1 MPNLIAENERVNG
14 HLTNAKFAV
23 GDATELEL
31 PAGSVDV
38 LFSNWL
44 LMYLGDEEVSSLATR
59 ALSWVVPGGVV
70 FFRESCFRQSGDKQ
84 RAKNPTHYRDP
95 REYFRLFDDARG
107 VAADGVTKVRFELV
121 TCRCVDTYVRLKQNQ
136 NQLCW
141 KWRVVRVEEEGDGT
155 AAAGAAVDDESS
167 SSKGSTPV
175 DAPATPSRRTPSA
188 SSLGH
193 ASTSSSCAGTPRHF
207 LDAEQYSAHSIA
219 RYERVFGRGFV
230 TSGGEASTRALL
242 LMFSPALQQKKQKLK
257 DEKVAGNNPFVLD
270 IGSGLGGAAAI
281 LAADYNC
288 RVRGIDLSVNMVSE
302 KVFFEFLKRSTR
314 KRKKTH
320 LFSLLSFF
328 HSQNQN
334 SNQVLSAMDRHNA
347 AAAAEDGGASAKA
360 AAALARFE
368 VGDATRVE
376 LEPQSFD
383 AVHSRDTLLHIED
396 KALVLRKAF
405 DALRP
410 GGMILLTDYLK
421 APSDEEE
428 SSSGGEEASGSAAA
442 PASAPSETTEPDST
456 LEFSTYVSKRGYHLW
471 DLPTYSAALQET
483 GFADVV
489 AEDRTGA
496 FEACLKSELE
506 KAEAD
511 REAFVRDFSEEDFEE
526 VVGAWRAKLTRVAKG
541 QQRWGLFVARK
552 PL

>member
-1 MPNLIAENERVNG
+1 MLFFFLFGCRCRRRRATGGGLTRPLFFPYSFFISLSNPNNSFPSLFPSSPLLLLSLLSLSPPFQVLSLLGPIAGSRVVELGAGIGRFTGALASEDEGAASSVLAIDFMPNLIAENERVNG

-141 KWRVVRVEEEGDGT
+141 KWRVVRVEEEGDGS

-175 DAPATPSRRTPSA
+175 DAPATPSRRTSSA

-242 LMFSPALQQKKQKLK
+242 PMLSPALQQKKQKLK
-257 DEKVAGNNPFVLD
+257 NEKVAGNNPFVLD

-302 KVFFEFLKRSTR
+302 KVFF
-314 KRKKTH
+314 
-320 LFSLLSFF
+320 
-328 HSQNQN
+328 
-334 SNQVLSAMDRHNA
+334 
-347 AAAAEDGGASAKA
+347 
-360 AAALARFE
+360 
-368 VGDATRVE
+368 
-376 LEPQSFD
+376 
-383 AVHSRDTLLHIED
+383 
-396 KALVLRKAF
+396 
-405 DALRP
+405 
-410 GGMILLTDYLK
+410 
-421 APSDEEE
+421 
-428 SSSGGEEASGSAAA
+428 
-442 PASAPSETTEPDST
+442 
-456 LEFSTYVSKRGYHLW
+456 
-471 DLPTYSAALQET
+471 
-483 GFADVV
+483 
-489 AEDRTGA
+489 
-496 FEACLKSELE
+496 
-506 KAEAD
+506 
-511 REAFVRDFSEEDFEE
+511 
-526 VVGAWRAKLTRVAKG
+526 
-541 QQRWGLFVARK
+541 
-552 PL
+552 